1 MIFYFLVGTK
11 PYKNIKMKST
21 QKSKQN
27 NSSKV
32 ERRSELSNLTFYCFF
47 LIYFFAKNLLTVK

>member
-1 MIFYFLVGTK
+1 
-11 PYKNIKMKST
+11 MKST

-47 LIYFFAKNLLTVK
+47 LFNFYAKNLLTVK

>member
-1 MIFYFLVGTK
+1 MTLYFLVGTK

-47 LIYFFAKNLLTVK
+47 

>member
-1 MIFYFLVGTK
+1 
-11 PYKNIKMKST
+11 MKST

-32 ERRSELSNLTFYCFF
+32 ERRSELSNLTFYWFF
-47 LIYFFAKNLLTVK
+47 LFNFYAKNLLTVK

>member
-1 MIFYFLVGTK
+1 MIFYFLLGIK

-32 ERRSELSNLTFYCFF
+32 ERRSEVSNLTFNCLF
-47 LIYFFAKNLLTVK
+47 